1 MDYSKADRPSV
12 DQQNDKVLGAND
24 KIQDFLD
31 QQRQKW
37 SNEIHPLFDALRS
50 SDAKMFLDIQAN
62 SLSLRQKLTEEITNY
77 LSKISKDKTKLNKCL
92 ADRTEYYMHGFG
104 MKTTDRQQREMIN
117 RDLAQ
122 TQRSMEMLEL
132 HVEFLRETR
141 VACDNIGYAVKNKL
155 GFMTYLQ

>member
-31 QQRQKW
+31 QQ
-37 SNEIHPLFDALRS
+37 
-50 SDAKMFLDIQAN
+50 
-62 SLSLRQKLTEEITNY
+62 RQKLTEEITNY